1 MSTRRTV
8 ISSFAAT
15 ALVAG
20 MGLTAL
26 TAPAQA
32 QDGSAECSNLTDPAT
47 SGWTSYAELGQRLD
61 QIESTSHGRVDV
73 DVFGQSRS
81 GRDLYAARVGTGDRV
96 LLVTSEIHGNEKVG
110 TEALLDLLKTL
121 GSSGSAEAQ
130 AIREGVTLVAVP
142 KFNPDGGE
150 LNQRQNTF
158 TWDEVQETYPAL
170 EGADS
175 PYYYSDQ
182 AGGFDINRDFSA
194 DLDAEPGPDTL
205 PADETEPGMYLTNE
219 SRALRDLYKDLRD
232 EFGQVDGFV
241 DLHHMGSCNQENETG
256 QYVTVSLDYPPLGSE
271 VDGNPRYADWPLLD
285 QDGSRRLALA
295 GANAMREHA
304 GKGNAETSPF
314 FGGVVR
320 YTHPLVADGYTWDR
334 DYAGQAR
341 SAFAL
346 NGTKSVLFEVR
357 GQSDDWGQKQ
367 KGMLTAVVLAGI
379 TGIAEGLAD
388 ESVDE
393 LDGDDFFDLP
403 KYW

>member
-8 ISSFAAT
+8 LSSIAVT

-20 MGLTAL
+20 LGLTAL
-26 TAPAQA
+26 SAPAQA
-32 QDGSAECSNLTDPAT
+32 VNGNAQCQNLEDPAT
-47 SGWTSYAELGQRLD
+47 SGWTSYAELGRRLG
-61 QIESTSHGRVDV
+61 QIEATSQGRVDV

-81 GRDLYAARVGTGDRV
+81 GRDLYAARVGTGEQV
-96 LLVTSEIHGNEKVG
+96 LLVTSQIHGNEKVG
-110 TEALLDLLKTL
+110 TESLLSLLKTL
-121 GSSGSAEAQ
+121 GTSGSPEAQ
-130 AIREGVTLVAVP
+130 AILEGVTLVAVP
-142 KFNPDGGE
+142 MFNPDGGE

-158 TWDEVQETYPAL
+158 TWDDVQDTYPAL
-170 EGADS
+170 EGTEA
-175 PYYYSDQ
+175 PYYYSEN

-194 DLDAEPGPDTL
+194 DLDAEPSPGTFPT
-205 PADETEPGMYLTNE
+205 DETEPGMFLTNE
-219 SRALRDLYKDLRD
+219 SRALRDLYTDLRD

-241 DLHHMGSCNQENETG
+241 DLHHMGPCNQENETG

-271 VDGNPRYADWPLLD
+271 VDGNPRYDDWPLLD
-285 QDGSRRLALA
+285 QDGSRSLALA
-295 GANAMREHA
+295 AANAMREHA
-304 GKGNAETSPF
+304 GGGNAETSPF

-346 NGTKSVLFEVR
+346 NGSKSVLFEVR

-367 KGMLTAVVLAGI
+367 QGMLTAVVLSGI
-379 TGIAEGLAD
+379 TGIAESLAD
-388 ESVDE
+388 GSVED